1 MKKVPV
7 LIIFMTTGFHCFAQC
22 AFPSTLKADD
32 SLCIGTDTLFV
43 SSPGTISIITWY
55 NGNTADTTVNATMTP
70 IFIAVAG
77 SNGKGD
83 AANQLGY
90 PLGIFVDAGG
100 NLYVADAENNRIQK
114 FPPASTRATNGTTV
128 AGGNGVG
135 SAANQFEPTG
145 VFLDSLANLYVT
157 DYMNNRILKFPPG
170 STGATNGITIA
181 GGNGQGSAAN
191 QLEGAYSG
199 IVDGMGNIY
208 IADLSNN
215 RVQKFPPGSTSATNG
230 ITVAGGN
237 GFGSAPN
244 QLEDPSCLFLDSKG
258 NLYVD
263 DMQNN
268 RIQEFPRGSTS
279 ATNGITVASGEE
291 FGSALNNFTGSYG
304 LFVDGNGDI
313 YFSDLNYFRIVEIK
327 PASYIDTLYI
337 PSAPGAYTAVV
348 TDRSGCTDTTNAIV
362 ISAPPPP
369 TLTIAANS
377 TAACAGDTVVF
388 VASPE
393 TAGATPAYQWQVNGN
408 NTGTNSD
415 TLIISS
421 LLNNDIVSCI
431 LTSHIPCKVSVPSGN
446 SINMTVYPIPVV
458 RFNPDT
464 LIIKPDGNILLTP
477 MINGTISVYRWSPA
491 IGLDNPDV
499 MSPLAN
505 PVSTTTYQLTVT
517 ADNGCQASGKE
528 TVFVNYPFE
537 MPNAFTPNGD
547 GKNDIFRIPPST
559 SQKVIQFSVY
569 DRWGMRVFETANSSI
584 GWDGTFAGQ
593 PQPTGTYVW
602 QVEYENILTG
612 RPAYTRGTVIL
623 IR

>member
-1 MKKVPV
+1 
-7 LIIFMTTGFHCFAQC
+7 
-22 AFPSTLKADD
+22 
-32 SLCIGTDTLFV
+32 
-43 SSPGTISIITWY
+43 
-55 NGNTADTTVNATMTP
+55 
-70 IFIAVAG
+70 
-77 SNGKGD
+77 
-83 AANQLGY
+83 
-90 PLGIFVDAGG
+90 
-100 NLYVADAENNRIQK
+100 
-114 FPPASTRATNGTTV
+114 
-128 AGGNGVG
+128 
-135 SAANQFEPTG
+135 
-145 VFLDSLANLYVT
+145 
-157 DYMNNRILKFPPG
+157 MNNRILKFPPG

-362 ISAPPPP
+362 ISAPP
-369 TLTIAANS
+369 NS
-377 TAACAGDTVVF
+377 YHCCQFNGRMRRRYCRIRCLPGDCRRHSRLSMAG
-388 VASPE
+388 
-393 TAGATPAYQWQVNGN
+393 QWQ
-408 NTGTNSD
+408 
-415 TLIISS
+415 
-421 LLNNDIVSCI
+421 
-431 LTSHIPCKVSVPSGN
+431 
-446 SINMTVYPIPVV
+446 
-458 RFNPDT
+458 
-464 LIIKPDGNILLTP
+464 
-477 MINGTISVYRWSPA
+477 
-491 IGLDNPDV
+491 
-499 MSPLAN
+499 
-505 PVSTTTYQLTVT
+505 
-517 ADNGCQASGKE
+517 
-528 TVFVNYPFE
+528 
-537 MPNAFTPNGD
+537 
-547 GKNDIFRIPPST
+547 
-559 SQKVIQFSVY
+559 
-569 DRWGMRVFETANSSI
+569 
-584 GWDGTFAGQ
+584 
-593 PQPTGTYVW
+593 
-602 QVEYENILTG
+602 
-612 RPAYTRGTVIL
+612 
-623 IR
+623 